1 MELGRANTI
10 TQARHF
16 DRSSWLTST
25 LFTYFHFP
33 STMVAGR
40 PLALAVAAATPLL
53 ASAFAPPS
61 QYVVIKPQAAQ
72 PCVALSAGKG
82 FGEKPPTKQKSAPSI
97 ETSSAPESTVAT
109 QEQQPKVTEDN
120 TGSKRLRELRS
131 REAERRDEE
140 LKKIR
145 ALRETDAA
153 LQEDAGAAAIPEKVA
168 QRMGKRM
175 LPFVGIPLFGTFAS
189 FIGFWYMAVYRD
201 QEFQPALVA
210 TTSFVFLA
218 IGLLG
223 ITYSVLSASWDD
235 DREGSVLGLDEFKTN
250 VGNLKDG
257 LARTKENA
265 LLRERMAGLSED
277 EIQRALDD
285 QERREAKKNNKKDA
299 WME

>member
-1 MELGRANTI
+1 
-10 TQARHF
+10 
-16 DRSSWLTST
+16 
-25 LFTYFHFP
+25 
-33 STMVAGR
+33 MVAGR
-40 PLALAVAAATPLL
+40 PLALAVAAASPLL

-61 QYVVIKPQAAQ
+61 QYVIKSQSQ
-72 PCVALSAGKG
+72 PSLVALSAGKG
-82 FGEKPPTKQKSAPSI
+82 FGEKPPTKQKSTPSI
-97 ETSSAPESTVAT
+97 ETTSTEAPVAT
-109 QEQQPKVTEDN
+109 QEFQPTKVTEDN

-140 LKKIR
+140 LKKLR

-153 LQEDAGAAAIPEKVA
+153 LREDAGAAAIPEKVA

-175 LPFVGIPLFGTFAS
+175 IPFVGIPLFGTFAS

-218 IGLLG
+218 VGLLG

-235 DREGSVLGLDEFKTN
+235 DREGSGLGFDEFQTN

-265 LLRERMAGLSED
+265 LLREKMAGLSED
-277 EIQRALDD
+277 EIQRAIDD
-285 QERREAKKNNKKDA
+285 QERREAKKSNKKDA

>member
-1 MELGRANTI
+1 
-10 TQARHF
+10 
-16 DRSSWLTST
+16 
-25 LFTYFHFP
+25 
-33 STMVAGR
+33 MVAGAG
-40 PLALAVAAATPLL
+40 PLAVAIAAASPLL

-61 QYVVIKPQAAQ
+61 QYVAPSSPLVKSQSQ
-72 PCVALSAGKG
+72 SWVALSAGKG
-82 FGEKPPTKQKSAPSI
+82 FGEKPPTKPKT
-97 ETSSAPESTVAT
+97 ETSAPESSSAAPVAT
-109 QEQQPKVTEDN
+109 QQEQQQQPPPKVTEDN
-120 TGSKRLRELRS
+120 TGSKKLRELRS
-131 REAERRDEE
+131 REAERRNEE
-140 LKKIR
+140 LQKIR

-153 LQEDAGAAAIPEKVA
+153 LREDAGAAAIPEKVA

-175 LPFVGIPLFGTFAS
+175 IPFVGIPLFGTFAS
-189 FIGFWYMAVYRD
+189 FIGFWYMAVYKD
-201 QEFQPALVA
+201 MEFQPALVA

-235 DREGSVLGLDEFKTN
+235 DREGSTLGLDEFQTN
-250 VGNLKDG
+250 VNNLKDG

-277 EIQRALDD
+277 EIQRAIDD

>member
-1 MELGRANTI
+1 
-10 TQARHF
+10 
-16 DRSSWLTST
+16 
-25 LFTYFHFP
+25 
-33 STMVAGR
+33 MVAGR

-53 ASAFAPPS
+53 ACAFAPPSS
-61 QYVVIKPQAAQ
+61 QYVVIKPQSSQ
-72 PCVALSAGKG
+72 SYVALAAGKG
-82 FGEKPPTKQKSAPSI
+82 FGEKPPPTKQKKSSPSI
-97 ETSSAPESTVAT
+97 EASSAPESSPIAT
-109 QEQQPKVTEDN
+109 QEQQQQPKVTEDN

-175 LPFVGIPLFGTFAS
+175 LPFVGIPLIGSFAS

-235 DREGSVLGLDEFKTN
+235 DREGSGLGLDEFKTN
-250 VGNLKDG
+250 IGNLQDG
-257 LARTKENA
+257 LQRTKENA